1 LEYRGLKRNLDKS
14 DSGGQP
20 PKIFVG
26 AIRRILH
33 PLVRILITHGVTF
46 PMLSEILKRVYVDTA
61 EKHFALEGVADPSD
75 SRISLIT
82 RVHRKDVR
90 RLRNEEITDSLPLA
104 SASLGAQIIA
114 EWTGNNTFTDKK
126 GTPLTLP
133 RGGGAPKAPSFDA
146 LVASVSKDVR
156 ARAVLDEL
164 VRVGVVEQTPEDHVR
179 LVKTA
184 FVATEDFEELLVHF
198 ERNLHDHI
206 AAAGSNLTGGAK
218 PFLERSVYYDELKP
232 QSVEALAKLAEE
244 KAMESLLAVNKSARS
259 RSKKDKGNKSASKRF
274 TFGVYFYA
282 DDEEKQ

>member
-1 LEYRGLKRNLDKS
+1 MKRNLDKN

-20 PKIFVG
+20 PEIFVG

-33 PLVRILITHGVTF
+33 PMVRTLITHGITY

-61 EKHFALEGVADPSD
+61 EKHFALEDEANPSD

-90 RLRNEEITDSLPLA
+90 RLRSEDITDIMPLT

-114 EWTGNNTFTDKK
+114 EWTGNNMFTDKK
-126 GTPLTLP
+126 GTPLVLP
-133 RGGGAPKAPSFDA
+133 RGAGTPGAPSFDA
-146 LVASVSKDVR
+146 MVASISKDVR
-156 ARAVLDEL
+156 SRAVLDEL
-164 VRVGVVEQTPEDHVR
+164 VRIGVVEQTQEDHVR
-179 LVKTA
+179 LTKAA
-184 FVATEDFEELLVHF
+184 FVATEDFEELLVHY

-218 PFLERSVYYDELKP
+218 PFLERSVYYNELTP
-232 QSVEALAKLAEE
+232 QSVETLAKLAEE
-244 KAMESLLAVNKSARS
+244 KAMEGLLAVNKSARS
-259 RSKKDKGNKSASKRF
+259 RSKKDEGNKSANKRF

-282 DDEEKQ
+282 DDEDKK